1 MPSTPRCI
9 PIVASF
15 LLLSVMATHASAQ
28 MFVTTGRDTLR
39 GLPGV
44 EVAVEQLQP
53 ELERDGL
60 TGATIHDE
68 VVQRLRAAGIAVYT
82 SQNENPS
89 EAKPY
94 LYVDVN
100 AVRLG
105 GQNLYAIAL
114 QVQVRQTLRS
124 PVTSSNIVDA
134 MTWDAR
140 TVLVAPGNNLTSVRL
155 TIRQYVD
162 HFIEDWRAVHRCSAS
177 RRFGGSRRPM
187 RRDARPSAA

>member
-1 MPSTPRCI
+1 MLFTRTSV
-9 PIVASF
+9 VAPM
-15 LLLSVMATHASAQ
+15 LLISIATNASAQ
-28 MFVTTGRDTLR
+28 MFITTGRDTLR

-44 EVAVEQLQP
+44 EVAIEQLEP

-60 TGATIHDE
+60 AGATIRTD
-68 VVQRLRAAGIAVYT
+68 VVERLRAAGVAVYA

-114 QVQVRQTLRS
+114 QVQMRQTLRS

-140 TVLVAPGNNLTSVRL
+140 TVMVVPGNNLASVRG
-155 TIRQYVD
+155 TIREYVE
-162 HFIEDWRAVHRCSAS
+162 HFIEDWKAVHR
-177 RRFGGSRRPM
+177 
-187 RRDARPSAA
+187 

>member
-1 MPSTPRCI
+1 MPFTRTYTT
-9 PIVASF
+9 IVA
-15 LLLSVMATHASAQ
+15 LLVLLTGLAVDASAQ
-28 MFVTTGRDTLR
+28 MFITTGRDTLR

-44 EVAVEQLQP
+44 EVAIEQLEP

-60 TGATIHDE
+60 AGAAIREDI
-68 VVQRLRAAGIAVYT
+68 VQRLRAAGITVYA

-114 QVQVRQTLRS
+114 QVQMRQTLRS

-140 TVLVAPGNNLTSVRL
+140 TVLVVKSDNLVAVGD
-155 TIRQYVD
+155 TIQEYVD
-162 HFIEDWRAVHRCSAS
+162 HFIQDWMTVHR
-177 RRFGGSRRPM
+177 
-187 RRDARPSAA
+187 

>member
-1 MPSTPRCI
+1 MPSTRTRTT
-9 PIVASF
+9 IVV
-15 LLLSVMATHASAQ
+15 LLVLLTGLAVDASAQ
-28 MFVTTGRDTLR
+28 MFITTGRDTLR

-44 EVAVEQLQP
+44 EVAIEQLQP
-53 ELERDGL
+53 ELERGGL
-60 TGATIHDE
+60 TGATIRTD
-68 VVQRLRAAGIAVYT
+68 VVERLRAAGVAVYA

-89 EAKPY
+89 QAKPY

-114 QVQVRQTLRS
+114 QVQMRQTLRS

-140 TVLVAPGNNLTSVRL
+140 TVMVVPGNNLTSVRG
-155 TIRQYVD
+155 TIREYVE
-162 HFIEDWRAVHRCSAS
+162 HFIDDWRAVHR
-177 RRFGGSRRPM
+177 
-187 RRDARPSAA
+187 

>member
-1 MPSTPRCI
+1 MPFTRTRTT
-9 PIVASF
+9 IVAPF
-15 LLLSVMATHASAQ
+15 LLLAVMTTHASGQ

-44 EVAVEQLQP
+44 EVEIESFEAD
-53 ELERDGL
+53 LERAGL
-60 TGATIHDE
+60 PRAAVRTE
-68 VVQRLRAAGIAVYT
+68 VVQRLRAAGINVYAT
-82 SQNENPS
+82 QNENPS

-100 AVRLG
+100 GVRLG
-105 GQNLYAIAL
+105 GQNLYAIAV

-140 TVLVAPGNNLTSVRL
+140 TVLVVPGNSLASVRS
-155 TIRQYVD
+155 IIGEYVD
-162 HFIEDWRAVHRCSAS
+162 HFIQDWRAVHR
-177 RRFGGSRRPM
+177 
-187 RRDARPSAA
+187 

>member
-1 MPSTPRCI
+1 MAFARTCST
-9 PIVASF
+9 IVASF
-15 LLLSVMATHASAQ
+15 LLLAGTATHASAQ

-39 GLPGV
+39 GLPGM
-44 EVAVEQLQP
+44 EVAIEP
-53 ELERDGL
+53 FEPDLERAGL
-60 TGATIHDE
+60 PTAAIRAE
-68 VVQRLRAAGIAVYT
+68 VVQRLRAAGITVYA

-100 AVRLG
+100 GVRPG

-140 TVLVAPGNNLTSVRL
+140 TVLAVPGNNLSSVRAIIL
-155 TIRQYVD
+155 EYVD
-162 HFIEDWRAVHRCSAS
+162 HFILDWKAVHR
-177 RRFGGSRRPM
+177 
-187 RRDARPSAA
+187 

>member
-1 MPSTPRCI
+1 MAFARTCST
-9 PIVASF
+9 IVAPF
-15 LLLSVMATHASAQ
+15 LLLAGTATHASAQ
-28 MFVTTGRDTLR
+28 MFITTGRDTLR

-44 EVAVEQLQP
+44 EVAVEQLEP

-60 TGATIHDE
+60 SGAAVHAE
-68 VVQRLRAAGIAVYT
+68 VVQRLRAAGVAVYA

-100 AVRLG
+100 GVRAG
-105 GQNLYAIAL
+105 GLYAIAV

-140 TVLVAPGNNLTSVRL
+140 TVLVVPRSDLASVR
-155 TIRQYVD
+155 TIIQEYVD
-162 HFIEDWRAVHRCSAS
+162 HFIEDWRAVHR
-177 RRFGGSRRPM
+177 
-187 RRDARPSAA
+187 

>member
-1 MPSTPRCI
+1 MPFTRAFATI
-9 PIVASF
+9 LALLVLLAGVA
-15 LLLSVMATHASAQ
+15 ADASAQ

-39 GLPGV
+39 GLPGIEV
-44 EVAVEQLQP
+44 EVEPFEAD
-53 ELERDGL
+53 LERDGL
-60 TGATIHDE
+60 QRAAIQAG
-68 VVQRLRAAGIAVYT
+68 VVQRLRAAGISVYG

-100 AVRLG
+100 GVRAG
-105 GQNLYAIAL
+105 GLYAIAV

-140 TVLVAPGNNLTSVRL
+140 TVLAVPRSDLASVR
-155 TIRQYVD
+155 TIIQEYVD
-162 HFIEDWRAVHRCSAS
+162 LFIEDWKTVHR
-177 RRFGGSRRPM
+177 
-187 RRDARPSAA
+187 

>member
-1 MPSTPRCI
+1 MSNTRTCLTM
-9 PIVASF
+9 VAP
-15 LLLSVMATHASAQ
+15 LLLLAGTATHASAQ

-39 GLPGV
+39 GLPGM
-44 EVAVEQLQP
+44 EVAIEAFEP
-53 ELERDGL
+53 ELERAGL
-60 TGATIHDE
+60 ASAAIRAD
-68 VVQRLRAAGIAVYT
+68 VVQRLRAAGVTVYA

-100 AVRLG
+100 GVRPG

-140 TVLVAPGNNLTSVRL
+140 TVLAVPGNNLTSVRAIIL
-155 TIRQYVD
+155 EYVD
-162 HFIEDWRAVHRCSAS
+162 HFIQDWKAVHR
-177 RRFGGSRRPM
+177 
-187 RRDARPSAA
+187 